1 MRPFPLTGPLVAGA
15 VVFLSGSLLLPVVPA
30 ALSAQHTSPQVASPW
45 STGAPNRGVTPVPF
59 GPGELKE
66 YEVRL
71 GRLRVGEG
79 SMQVGDLEFV
89 RGRRTYPLTMTVQ
102 GGLPLARVDD
112 RMDSWLDVQTL
123 TSHRF
128 IQDLNQIRSSRYRAY
143 EFYPEEGRYTRQ
155 DREGDQELASD
166 QPLDDVSFLYFV
178 RTLPLEPGDVYT
190 LDRYFRESG
199 NPVVVQ
205 VDRRDRVTVPAGTFN
220 TVVVRPIIRT
230 SGLFGEGGEAEIHF
244 TDDDRRIMVMMTSR
258 VPLIGSLSLHLRE
271 YTPGD
276 PLRPFRSGNRAAQTR

>member
-1 MRPFPLTGPLVAGA
+1 MRPFT
-15 VVFLSGSLLLPVVPA
+15 FLSVALTLGVMLLLSTPQA
-30 ALSAQHTSPQVASPW
+30 SKAQAASPW
-45 STGAPNRGVTPVPF
+45 STGVSNRGVAPVPF
-59 GPGELKE
+59 GPGEVKE

-79 SMQVGDLEFV
+79 SMRVGEVEFV

-128 IQDLNQIRSSRYRAY
+128 IQDLNQIRSTRYRAY
-143 EFYPEEGRYTRQ
+143 EFFPEEGRYTRQ

-178 RTLPLEPGDVYT
+178 RTLDLEPGKVYT

-199 NPVVVQ
+199 NPVIVQ
-205 VDRRDRVTVPAGTFN
+205 VDRRDQVTVPAGTFN

-244 TDDDRRIMVMMTSR
+244 TDDDQRLMVMMTSR
-258 VPLIGSLSLHLRE
+258 VPLLGSLSLHLRE
-271 YTPGD
+271 VTPGD
-276 PLRPFRSGNRAAQTR
+276 PLRHFRAGSRAAQTR